1 MVEKPRY
8 VLRVDEVVIGLDHYK
23 NSKDEVWLT
32 EVEFPS
38 AEAMRFFE
46 LPIPYLREVTGLT
59 DYEGYALAARYITV
73 TW

>member
-23 NSKDEVWLT
+23 NSKDEEWLA

-38 AEAMRFFE
+38 AEAMRSFE
-46 LPIPYLREVTGLT
+46 LSIPYLREVTGFT
-59 DYEGYALAARYITV
+59 DYEGYALAMRYITV